1 MYQEIHNKA
10 RVFFTSLMMV
20 DICTL
25 DSTTH
30 WSKLIFNNQPLF
42 TPHALYTHVTGA
54 LKQQYLVIFQPH
66 TLLKQ
71 SLQL

>member
-1 MYQEIHNKA
+1 MKL
-10 RVFFTSLMMV
+10 VGFFTLLMMV

-25 DSTTH
+25 DSTAH
-30 WSKLIFNNQPLF
+30 WSKLIFNNHLLF
-42 TPHALYTHVTGA
+42 TPHSLYTRVTGA

-66 TLLKQ
+66 SLLKQ